1 MIRLANFSTYL
12 SIAYVSRGKLDTKAA
27 PLQTTMHGTKS
38 SDVCCGNPTHRAGR
52 FHLDGKWLSNCGKRQ
67 EPGLT
72 TSLAVPAV
80 HSGLT
85 TSLAVPAAHSGLTTS
100 LAVPAA
106 HSGLTTSLAVPAA
119 HRGLT
124 TSLAVPAAHN
134 GLVCCL
140 LLIVVCSAAGIQ
152 EVEVCSAACVAP
164 MQPGVHACLHSFA
177 LPVL

>member
-72 TSLAVPAV
+72 TSLAVPA
-80 HSGLT
+80 
-85 TSLAVPAAHSGLTTS
+85 AHSGLTTS

-124 TSLAVPAAHN
+124 TSLAVPAAHTM
-134 GLVCCL
+134 LV
-140 LLIVVCSAAGIQ
+140 I
-152 EVEVCSAACVAP
+152 E
-164 MQPGVHACLHSFA
+164 PGTLSSSGRQDTDLAKVSDCNCFIAYSF
-177 LPVL
+177 